1 MQKLGIVISFLFP
14 PSFILSMYYF
24 TFHSVAFFYCI
35 FMLGYLL
42 ISLFFKQ
49 SLKSISTPL
58 IYFIFVF
65 IAYFLTS
72 MEFIKMIPAFISSI
86 FFLMFFISF
95 VQNKGLILHLTKKM
109 YKKDLSTDKESFLKA
124 SDAYW
129 ALVLLFNTL
138 IQSGLVFYD
147 NNELWAFYSSL
158 GWYIYMGL
166 ALGLQLIYEKLFFI
180 SKMDRV

>member
-1 MQKLGIVISFLFP
+1 MQKLGVVISFLFP
-14 PSFILSMYYF
+14 PSFILAMYYF
-24 TFHSVAFFYCI
+24 TFHSVAFVYCA
-35 FMLGYLL
+35 FMLVYLL

-49 SLKSISTPL
+49 DLRSISTPL
-58 IYFIFVF
+58 VYFIFVF
-65 IAYFLTS
+65 IAYFFSS

-86 FFLMFFISF
+86 FFLMFFLSF

-109 YKKDLSTDKESFLKA
+109 YKKNLSADKERFLKS

-138 IQSGLVFYD
+138 IQCSLVFYA

-158 GWYIYMGL
+158 GWYIYIGL
-166 ALGLQLIYEKLFFI
+166 ALGLQLLYEKLFFLPKI
-180 SKMDRV
+180 DTV

>member
-1 MQKLGIVISFLFP
+1 
-14 PSFILSMYYF
+14 
-24 TFHSVAFFYCI
+24 
-35 FMLGYLL
+35 
-42 ISLFFKQ
+42 
-49 SLKSISTPL
+49 
-58 IYFIFVF
+58 
-65 IAYFLTS
+65 
-72 MEFIKMIPAFISSI
+72 MIPAFISSI